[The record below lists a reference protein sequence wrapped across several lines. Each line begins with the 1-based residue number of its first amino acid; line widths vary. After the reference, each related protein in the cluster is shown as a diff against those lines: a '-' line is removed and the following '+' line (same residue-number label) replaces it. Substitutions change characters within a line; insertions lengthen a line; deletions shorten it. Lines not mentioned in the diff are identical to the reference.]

1 MSLSR
6 KTTPPRPPT
15 RRFCGVFWWLVV
27 RCSLLFIFCC
37 FFEAGGR
44 WGGGGVGLECDSP
57 IFLRRRVIPS
67 SGQWSEVARTY
78 QSAVLR
84 EHPWLQFFWPSQVP
98 YPCTSWVV
106 QDKGKRRA
114 DETSVERLTGDG
126 GRTLRATL
134 RKIKT
139 PSSAGRAGGV
149 GRR

>member
-1 MSLSR
+1 M
-6 KTTPPRPPT
+6 
-15 RRFCGVFWWLVV
+15 
-27 RCSLLFIFCC
+27 
-37 FFEAGGR
+37 
-44 WGGGGVGLECDSP
+44 ECDSP

-139 PSSAGRAGGV
+139 PSMLGAQAEWDGGECERMMIHGLRGRGRLKYQEV
-149 GRR
+149 GMKY